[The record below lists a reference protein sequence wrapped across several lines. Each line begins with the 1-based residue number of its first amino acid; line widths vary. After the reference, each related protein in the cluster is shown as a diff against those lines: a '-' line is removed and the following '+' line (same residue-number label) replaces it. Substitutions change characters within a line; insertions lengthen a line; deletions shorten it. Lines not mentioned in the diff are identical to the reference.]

1 MERQELYRLISL
13 PPEMIERLQEVEA
26 ATDLEGIEDTLRQMM
41 DAKTAAA
48 AYKSLESRLGEDEG
62 HMAMLYCQL
71 ECARRIY
78 GQYKEKGI
86 SQAVYVDTMKC
97 FSRFIGECNKKNGWM
112 FFDRGWWTYR
122 QVSMSLFRIGTLE
135 FELDKSGKEKA
146 VAVHIPSDADLSE
159 RAVDSSLEQAGSF
172 FRRYYPDYQYDKYIC
187 DSWLLSPVLQEL
199 LPRQSNIVRFQERF
213 VITGRNEDEKEYI
226 EWLFQVP
233 VNTAYRKLPE
243 STALQRKAKELLL
256 AGGNIGTAYGF
267 MEASGS
273 IGSCSQ
279 RKE

>member
-1 MERQELYRLISL
+1 
-13 PPEMIERLQEVEA
+13 
-26 ATDLEGIEDTLRQMM
+26 
-41 DAKTAAA
+41 
-48 AYKSLESRLGEDEG
+48 
-62 HMAMLYCQL
+62 
-71 ECARRIY
+71 
-78 GQYKEKGI
+78 
-86 SQAVYVDTMKC
+86 
-97 FSRFIGECNKKNGWM
+97 M

-213 VITGRNEDEKEYI
+213 VITGRNEEEKEYI

-273 IGSCSQ
+273 IGSGSQ